1 MRPPSQYLQLA
12 TCVLLLLLSPLCAR
26 ADAPASTEGITVTGT
41 GEAKARPTVVEIGAI
56 VAGEAE
62 LTNDAMVK
70 YRDAKKRATTAIDAL
85 KIPNLTVESNGVSIS
100 QAIDPTQAQMMM
112 QGRVGAVG
120 KSKVQASESL
130 KLVLKDVDKMPPEKL
145 MDLVMKVIDTGR
157 DAGLQVGPP
166 TPQNYYQYQMMMQ
179 NGQGQGMLLFKIN
192 DSASMRDQAYK
203 QAMDDA
209 KSRAQRLAELAG
221 VKLGR
226 IVAVRDTAA
235 PRHPQAPNPY
245 AENGGAS
252 EEPSDLSSQLL
263 TDIPLK
269 VTLTVQYEIAA
280 K

>member
-1 MRPPSQYLQLA
+1 
-12 TCVLLLLLSPLCAR
+12 VLLLSFPLCAR
-26 ADAPASTEGITVTGT
+26 ADAPASNEGITVVGT
-41 GEAKARPTVVEIGAI
+41 GEAKAKPTTVEIGAI

-70 YRDAKKRATTAIDAL
+70 YRDAKKRATTAIEGL
-85 KIPNLTVESNGVSIS
+85 KIPNLTIESNGVSVS
-100 QAIDPTQAQMMM
+100 QAIDPNAAQMMM
-112 QGRVGAVG
+112 QGRSPGAT

-130 KLVLKDVDKMPPEKL
+130 KLVLKDVDKLPPEKL

-166 TPQNYYQYQMMMQ
+166 TPQNYYQYQIAMQ
-179 NGQGQGMLLFKIN
+179 NGQGQGMLLFKIT
-192 DSASMRDQAYK
+192 DPAAQRERAYK

-209 KSRAQRLAELAG
+209 KSKAQRLADLAG

-226 IVAVRDTAA
+226 ILSVRDA
-235 PRHPQAPNPY
+235 
-245 AENGGAS
+245 GAS
-252 EEPSDLSSQLL
+252 RQVVSPYPWMENNGPQQDPSELSSQLL
-263 TDIPLK
+263 ADIPMK